1 MVVRTPPLSSLK
13 KGFLA
18 QIHQPLPLNKRESQ
32 QLLESITTSFR
43 KNLDREHPW
52 ETDETPSKR
61 PVGPRL
67 AVADPP
73 STTNHRPTDRHLRA
87 ILSNPLFAQP
97 RNTSIDTTSSTTTTS
112 HNAHLDVFHSAV
124 SKGLMNTRR
133 AAGILASIRSQIL
146 AESQNHV
153 SEKMGASGAGLCVLR
168 WLRASGQES
177 DLRFL
182 SDHALLKLLVS
193 FLYAEGLQEVT
204 WSWLAQ
210 LASRSTE
217 LDLETTPGKAGPR
230 TLSVLMYAIIN
241 ENNESGRSSSMSLD
255 GSYSALEQAN
265 SLLPRERSH
274 AANAAVKYSWVRLS
288 RASTVDVAERPKPS
302 APLFEKFLDIGRPL
316 KLPLDLAHLDLH
328 HPTTPTH
335 SAAVEY
341 LRLRQ
346 RIVEDM
352 TSMKPGYQQRVT
364 CLILDAAE
372 RLNRTGQ
379 ADEAPWVDRLKNSI
393 YERLN
398 LGFLN
403 LQIGDSLGSVTPIRK
418 GLGTITSDDII
429 SRRFGI
435 A

>member
-13 KGFLA
+13 KGFLP
-18 QIHQPLPLNKRESQ
+18 QIHHPLPLNKRESQ

-43 KNLDREHPW
+43 KNLDKEHPW
-52 ETDETPSKR
+52 ETDETLTKR
-61 PVGPRL
+61 PAGPRL
-67 AVADPP
+67 AVADSL

-97 RNTSIDTTSSTTTTS
+97 RNPGVDTTSPTTTS

-124 SKGLMNTRR
+124 SKGLMTTRR
-133 AAGILASIRSQIL
+133 AAGILATIRSQIVT
-146 AESQNHV
+146 ESPDNV
-153 SEKMGASGAGLCVLR
+153 RERMGAPGAGLCVLR
-168 WLRASGQES
+168 WLRASGQET

-193 FLYAEGLQEVT
+193 FLYAEGLQEIT

-217 LDLETTPGKAGPR
+217 LDFETTPGRAGPR

-241 ENNESGRSSSMSLD
+241 ENNESGSASLMSLD
-255 GSYSALEQAN
+255 GSFAALEKAN
-265 SLLPRERSH
+265 SLLPREGSH
-274 AANAAVKYSWVRLS
+274 AATAAVRYSWARLS
-288 RASTVDVAERPKPS
+288 WASTVDVAERPKPS
-302 APLFEKFLDIGRPL
+302 AALFEKFLDIGRPL

-328 HPTTPTH
+328 HPTAPTH

-352 TSMKPGYQQRVT
+352 TNMKPGYQQRIT

-379 ADEAPWVDRLKNSI
+379 ADEAPWVDRLRNSI

-418 GLGTITSDDII
+418 GLGTITGDDTI
-429 SRRFGI
+429 SRRVGI